1 MLNLKEK
8 KILVTGGHGFFGSA
22 VVKKLLERG
31 VSPQNIFAP
40 TSAELDLVQLENC
53 QKAVAGRDV
62 VIHLAALVG
71 GIGAN
76 KEHPGKFFYENAM
89 MGIQLMESARLAGVQ
104 KFVSI
109 GTVCEYPKLTPMPF
123 KEENLWDG
131 PVDEVTGPYG
141 LAKKMLL
148 VQGEAYAKEYG
159 FNAVHL
165 LPINLYGPGDH
176 FNLTTAHVL
185 PMLIMKAV
193 DAKEGKTPFLEV
205 WGTGKASREFLYIDD
220 AAEGVVLAT
229 EKYDKPD
236 VVNLG
241 IGRESTIKETVEM
254 ICKYVGYIGEVRW
267 DSTKPDGQPRRMF
280 DVSRA
285 EREFGFKAK
294 VQLED
299 GLKRTIE
306 WYLGQRSG

>member
-1 MLNLKEK
+1 
-8 KILVTGGHGFFGSA
+8 
-22 VVKKLLERG
+22 
-31 VSPQNIFAP
+31 
-40 TSAELDLVQLENC
+40 
-53 QKAVAGRDV
+53 
-62 VIHLAALVG
+62 
-71 GIGAN
+71 
-76 KEHPGKFFYENAM
+76 M
-89 MGIQLMESARLAGVQ
+89 MGIQLMESARLAGVK

-123 KEENLWDG
+123 KEENLWNG
-131 PVDEVTGPYG
+131 PVDETTGPYG

-148 VQGEAYAKEYG
+148 AQGEAYAKEYG

-185 PMLIMKAV
+185 PMLIMKAIE
-193 DAKEGKTPFLEV
+193 AKEGKTPYLEV

-229 EKYDKPD
+229 GQYDKPD

-254 ICKYVGYIGEVRW
+254 ICKLVGYTGEIRW

-299 GLKRTIE
+299 GLKKTIE
-306 WYLGQRSG
+306 WYLAHRT

>member
-1 MLNLKEK
+1 MSHLQGK
-8 KILVTGGHGFFGSA
+8 KIVVTGGHGFLGSA
-22 VVKKLLERG
+22 VVKKLMERG
-31 VSPQNIFAP
+31 VSRADIFTP
-40 TSAELDLVQLENC
+40 KSTELDLVRLEHC
-53 QKAVAGRDV
+53 QKAVVGQNI
-62 VIHLAALVG
+62 VIHLAARVG
-71 GIGAN
+71 GIDAN
-76 KEHPGKFFYENAM
+76 EAHPGKFFYDNAL
-89 MGIQLMESARLAGVQ
+89 MGLQLMESARLAGVQ
-104 KFVSI
+104 KFVSV
-109 GTVCEYPKLTPMPF
+109 GTVCEYPKLTPLPF
-123 KEENLWDG
+123 KEDNLWGG

-254 ICKYVGYIGEVRW
+254 ICKFVGYTGEVRW
-267 DSTKPDGQPRRMF
+267 DSAKPDGQPRRMF

-299 GLKRTIE
+299 GLKRTID
-306 WYLGQRSG
+306 WYLNQRNG